1 MPGPHSPNPG
11 VGTNG
16 PAPYPEPSSHEPQ
29 ALDYPHDL
37 GAAEPAFAPGPADDA
52 ALPPAAYPGVPP
64 QVSYPKRRH
73 KRLLI
78 GIVLAL
84 ALVSAMTAAI
94 IYGVRT
100 NGANT
105 AGTFSEGPA
114 KTAIQGYLNALEN
127 RDVDTIV
134 RNALCGIHDG
144 VRDKRS
150 DQALAKLSSDA
161 FRKQFSQVE
170 VTSIDKIVYWSQ
182 YQAQVLFT
190 MQVTPAAGGRHAVR
204 CKASLSCFSSAVR
217 SWCARTCC
225 APRGRTS
232 VLSVE
237 RIPARAGAGGV
248 GIVDGEALLLNSVD
262 EIDRRAFHIRRAHP
276 VHDQPDTTELRG
288 LVTIQRPVVEEKVIA
303 QSSAPPAEPRSA
315 APDRPVPPGP
325 TATSPWRRPLRS
337 GSRRGSWRS
346 ARSAPS

>member
-1 MPGPHSPNPG
+1 MSAPTDRRRTPSPHPTNPKPWTTPRPRRRRTG
-11 VGTNG
+11 
-16 PAPYPEPSSHEPQ
+16 
-29 ALDYPHDL
+29 LR
-37 GAAEPAFAPGPADDA
+37 PGPADDA

-78 GIVLAL
+78 GIVVAL

-225 APRGRTS
+225 APRSRTS

-288 LVTIQRPVVEEKVIA
+288 LVTIQRPVVEE
-303 QSSAPPAEPRSA
+303 R
-315 APDRPVPPGP
+315 
-325 TATSPWRRPLRS
+325 L
-337 GSRRGSWRS
+337 
-346 ARSAPS
+346 